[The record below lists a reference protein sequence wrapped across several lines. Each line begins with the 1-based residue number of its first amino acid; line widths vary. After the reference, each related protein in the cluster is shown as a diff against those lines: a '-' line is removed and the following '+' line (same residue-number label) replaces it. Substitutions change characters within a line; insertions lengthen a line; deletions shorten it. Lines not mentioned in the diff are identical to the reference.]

1 MHWQRPTTFGPSNS
15 SDRHSQLAPEASSGD
30 DIASTV
36 IERAKRPSITTKLY
50 PDNVAG
56 VSIPVFKMHYDASKD
71 TAAQTLGVACG
82 GAVINSARETYR
94 KALLSFSEK

>member
-1 MHWQRPTTFGPSNS
+1 MSNPQKTS
-15 SDRHSQLAPEASSGD
+15 R
-30 DIASTV
+30 
-36 IERAKRPSITTKLY
+36 RRPSITTKLY

-94 KALLSFSEK
+94 KARQRSHSLLDYIDYFYSIDYPYNII